1 MSSDKI
7 SLTNTVWG
15 SAVIMMFVA
24 GVVVGSVFTDRNGEG
39 PPMTDISVAH
49 VEGMAHGAG
58 EAMPA
63 EAGHGEGAV
72 HVTLDEW
79 SIRSGAGETT
89 LAADEGEVAL
99 EVHNDGVVPH
109 ALSLIRTDLD
119 PANLPIANGK
129 VDEEAAGELV
139 GTIEEFHGGQILVG
153 SFALTPGNYALVCNI
168 PGHYQQGMYTTLV
181 VN

>member
-1 MSSDKI
+1 M
-7 SLTNTVWG
+7 
-15 SAVIMMFVA
+15 IMMFVA
-24 GVVVGSVFTDRNGEG
+24 GVVVGSVFTDGNGEG
-39 PPMTDISVAH
+39 TPTTELAVAH
-49 VEGMAHGAG
+49 GEGMAHEAD
-58 EAMPA
+58 EAMPV
-63 EAGHGEGAV
+63 EDGHGEGAV
-72 HVTLDEW
+72 HVALEEW

-89 LAADEGEVAL
+89 FAVDAGEVLL

-129 VDEEAAGELV
+129 VDEKAAGELV
-139 GTIEEFHGGQILVG
+139 GTIEEFPGGQIQVG

>member
-1 MSSDKI
+1 MSSHKI

-15 SAVIMMFVA
+15 SAVLIMFVV

-39 PPMTDISVAH
+39 PPATDISVAH
-49 VEGMAHGAG
+49 SEGMALEAG

-72 HVTLDEW
+72 HVILEEW

-89 LAADEGEVAL
+89 LAADEGDVAL

-139 GTIEEFHGGQILVG
+139 GTIEEFPGGQIKVG